1 MCFCEKKKGV
11 YHHWVRLSKTYSVS
25 GQNLCVSYIANWV
38 TINIKM
44 GGGIS
49 GIWSIRNAG
58 LYEAIELIGFNFIP
72 L

>member
-1 MCFCEKKKGV
+1 
-11 YHHWVRLSKTYSVS
+11 
-25 GQNLCVSYIANWV
+25 
-38 TINIKM
+38 M

-72 L
+72 LYLCGTLSVNKKCSVKEILVFIHYEMGFDSMRVS